1 MEFGGGALV
10 QLPTAIPARLDSIA
24 EKLFVMRSFHR
35 CGHALLVACLLS
47 AGASMSRAG
56 EAQAQLPKAS
66 VHFDGE
72 TMRLAYAT
80 SNTAMTL
87 MEFIPD
93 GQTLDNWTSLAAIHV
108 YNNAAIG
115 PQKRADAMAA
125 QIRQSSPKS
134 PIAVQESP
142 DSKQMVVSFA
152 MWSPGEPFVEFSVF
166 AFGTDAR
173 GADVGL
179 QYSVRKTTTPE
190 AFVQREFEPLR
201 DRLVKMILRDGL
213 HVANESDLNVIRL
226 ALSPAEQA
234 ICDTILKNDAEGL
247 KAALQQPDDRS
258 ALVLLVASA
267 IAFNSQRL
275 EDSGF
280 LFYCGQLRLRFDEHC
295 FPPKTVDGPNPV
307 HLIGGYA
314 MELGAKINPAVMHEP
329 QIFAKAL
336 ARVARW
342 RPRVPSGYKPGY
354 DFEQPLTEEA
364 ARAAAEPNR
373 TEFLSR
379 MGGVATLLNDEEY
392 FSATQVLK
400 NLSVAGEDR
409 LPTKEEYEA
418 AANTLVRIEK
428 EKGVEVFRALSPTPA
443 SAR

>member
-1 MEFGGGALV
+1 
-10 QLPTAIPARLDSIA
+10 
-24 EKLFVMRSFHR
+24 MRFFHR
-35 CGHALLVACLLS
+35 CGHALIVVCLLA
-47 AGASMSRAG
+47 AGARVSRAG
-56 EAQAQLPKAS
+56 ESQAQLPKAN
-66 VHFDGE
+66 VYFDGE

-80 SNTAMTL
+80 SNAAMTL

-93 GQTLDNWTSLAAIHV
+93 GQTLDNWTSLAAIHA
-108 YNNAAIG
+108 YNNAVIG
-115 PQKRADAMAA
+115 PQKRADALAA
-125 QIRQSSPKS
+125 EIRKSSPKS

-142 DSKQMVVSFA
+142 DSKQRVVSFA

-190 AFVQREFEPLR
+190 AFIQRDFEPLR

-213 HVANESDLNVIRL
+213 HIASESDLNVIRL

-247 KAALQQPDDRS
+247 ETALQQPDDRS
-258 ALVLLVASA
+258 SLVLLVAAA

-275 EDSGF
+275 EDSAF
-280 LFYCGQLRLRFDEHC
+280 LFYCGQLRLWFDERC
-295 FPPKTVDGPNPV
+295 FPPKKINGQNPV

-314 MELGAKINPAVMHEP
+314 AELGAKINPAVMREP
-329 QIFAKAL
+329 QTFSKAL
-336 ARVARW
+336 TRVASW
-342 RPRVPSGYKPGY
+342 RPRVPSGYQPGY
-354 DFEQPLTEEA
+354 DFEQPLTEDA

-373 TEFLSR
+373 VEFLSR
-379 MGGVATLLNDEEY
+379 MGDMATLLNDEEY
-392 FSATQVLK
+392 FSATQVFK

-418 AANTLVRIEK
+418 AANALVRIEK
-428 EKGVEVFRALSPTPA
+428 EKGVEVFRALSPQAA